1 MAKRKTGK
9 GSSKSKAPAKRKV
22 AAKAKKP
29 VKKAAKAAP
38 RKAASP
44 KKATVPKKTGAPKK
58 APAPK
63 KLTAQKPI
71 VRPGLRRS
79 VKSRTSVTRLTS
91 PRPVSHKTVLAAHN
105 IYERDLD
112 KTPANFAALT
122 PLQFIERTASVY
134 PDYVALIHGERRQT
148 WAETYA
154 RCRRLASALVKVGI
168 GTGDTVAIM
177 APNIPEMY
185 EAHFGVPMTG
195 GVLNS
200 LNTRLD
206 AAMVAFIIDHSETK
220 VLLVDR
226 EYHRVVTEALA
237 IAKTQ
242 PLVVDI
248 DDPAC
253 EDRAQIGD
261 TTWEEFIADGDPD
274 FAWSYPSDEWNAIT
288 LNYTS
293 GTTGNPKGVVYSH
306 RGATLSSYGN
316 ATQWPIGLHPV
327 YLWTLPMFH
336 CNGWCFPWTLAL
348 VAGTSVC
355 LRRPAAKAIFDAL
368 ADNDVSHMCGA
379 PIIMQLIIGA
389 TEAERRP
396 LARKVEFMTAASPP
410 PAAVLEALEKQNFR
424 VTHVYGLTEVYGP
437 ATICSWH
444 QEWDALPA
452 HDRARLKARQG
463 VRYAAQDGVTVMDP
477 RTMKEVP
484 RDGATMGEVMFRGN
498 ITMKGYLKNP
508 AATRDAFADGWFH
521 SGDLGVLHSD
531 GYIELRDRSKD
542 IIISGGEN
550 ISTIE
555 VEGVIIAHP
564 AVANAAVV
572 AKPEEKWGETPCA
585 FVMLKPGAT
594 ATAEDIIAHCRAH
607 LASFKCPRYVVF
619 RDLPMTSTG
628 KVQKFVL
635 REWAKAA

>member
-9 GSSKSKAPAKRKV
+9 GISKSKRPAKRKV

-29 VKKAAKAAP
+29 VRRAAKKAVPK
-38 RKAASP
+38 KAASP
-44 KKATVPKKTGAPKK
+44 KKAPAARKLAAPK
-58 APAPK
+58 P
-63 KLTAQKPI
+63 LS
-71 VRPGLRRS
+71 RPGLRRS
-79 VKSRTSVTRLTS
+79 VKSRTSVARLAA
-91 PRPVSHKTVLAAHN
+91 PRPVSHKTALAAQN

-112 KTPANFAALT
+112 KTPANHAALT

-134 PDYVALIHGERRQT
+134 PDHVALIHGERRQS

-168 GTGDTVAIM
+168 GVGDTVAIM

-237 IAKTQ
+237 IARTQ

-248 DDPAC
+248 DDPEC

-274 FAWSYPSDEWNAIT
+274 FAWAYPADEWNAIT

-355 LRRPAAKAIFDAL
+355 LRRPAAKPIFDAL
-368 ADNDVSHMCGA
+368 AVHEVSHMCGA

-389 TEAERRP
+389 TAAQRRP
-396 LARKVEFMTAASPP
+396 LKRKVEFMTAASPP

-444 QEWDALPA
+444 EDWDALPA

-463 VRYAAQDGVTVMDP
+463 VRYAAEDGVTVMDP
-477 RTMKEVP
+477 RTMKTVP
-484 RDGATMGEVMFRGN
+484 HDGTTMGEVMFRGN

-508 AATRDAFADGWFH
+508 AATRDAFAGGWFH
-521 SGDLGVLHSD
+521 SGDLGVMHED

-572 AKPEEKWGETPCA
+572 AKPDEKWGETPCA

-594 ATAEDIIAHCRAH
+594 ASAEDIIAHCRAH
-607 LASFKCPRYVVF
+607 LAGYKCPRLVVF
-619 RDLPMTSTG
+619 RELPMTSTG
-628 KVQKFVL
+628 KVQKFIL

>member
-1 MAKRKTGK
+1 MAKRRTGK

-29 VKKAAKAAP
+29 VRRVAKKAA
-38 RKAASP
+38 P
-44 KKATVPKKTGAPKK
+44 KKASPPKK

-63 KLTAQKPI
+63 KLAPKPI
-71 VRPGLRRS
+71 ARPGLRRS
-79 VKSRTSVTRLTS
+79 VKSRTSVTRLAS
-91 PRPVSHKTVLAAHN
+91 PRPVSHKTALAAHN

-134 PDYVALIHGERRQT
+134 PDHVALIHGERRQT

-168 GTGDTVAIM
+168 GVGDTVAIM

-237 IAKTQ
+237 IARTQ

-248 DDPAC
+248 DDPEC

-355 LRRPAAKAIFDAL
+355 LRRPAAKPIFDAL

-396 LARKVEFMTAASPP
+396 LSRKVEFMTAASPP

-477 RTMKEVP
+477 TTMKEVP
-484 RDGATMGEVMFRGN
+484 RDGTTMGEVMFRGN

-508 AATRDAFADGWFH
+508 AATRDAFANGWFH
-521 SGDLGVLHSD
+521 SGDLGVMHED

-572 AKPEEKWGETPCA
+572 AKPDEKWGETPCA

-594 ATAEDIIAHCRAH
+594 ATADDIIAHCRAN
-607 LASFKCPRYVVF
+607 LAGYKCPRYVVF